1 MEEHDMTI
9 LPQHTL
15 NDGTTL
21 PAIGLGTYNLRGI
34 PGAEAMAD
42 ALQQGYRLLDSAVN
56 YENEGAVGKAVRM
69 SGVPREEIRVTSKLP
84 GRHHK
89 KPNVIWTIEE
99 SLLRT
104 GLDYLDLYLIHWPNP
119 SQQLFVEAWE
129 GMVEARERGLIRSIG
144 VSNFLPEHLDQL
156 IAKTGV
162 TPAVNQVELHP
173 YFNQAEQRTA
183 DRARGILT
191 EAWTPIG
198 KGTALF
204 AEPVIVE
211 LSRKHGRTPA
221 QVVLRWHLQ
230 QGVLPIP
237 KSADPGRRQQNLAVT
252 DFALDDADMA
262 AIGTLN
268 KANGRLFDGDPR
280 THEEF

>member
-1 MEEHDMTI
+1 MPALRDHI
-9 LPQHTL
+9 L

-21 PAIGLGTYNLRGI
+21 PVIGLGTYALRGI
-34 PGAEAMAD
+34 PGTEAMAD
-42 ALQQGYRLLDSAVN
+42 ALRQGYRLLDSAVN

-69 SGVPREEIRVTSKLP
+69 SGVPREDIRVTSKLP

-89 KPNVIWTIEE
+89 KPNVTWAIEE

-129 GMVEARERGLIRSIG
+129 GMIEARERGLVRSIG

-156 IAKTGV
+156 ITKTGV
-162 TPAVNQVELHP
+162 TPSVNQVELHP
-173 YFNQAEQRTA
+173 YFNQAEQRAA
-183 DRARGILT
+183 DKQRGILT

-198 KGTALF
+198 KGTALLT
-204 AEPVIVE
+204 EVPIVAA
-211 LSRKHGRTPA
+211 SKKHSCSPA
-221 QVVLRWHLQ
+221 QVVLRWHYQL
-230 QGVLPIP
+230 GVLPIP
-237 KSADPGRRQQNLAVT
+237 KSANPARRAENLDIAG
-252 DFALDDADMA
+252 FELDTVDMA
-262 AIGTLN
+262 SIAQLTRP
-268 KANGRLFDGDPR
+268 AGRLFDGDPR

>member
-1 MEEHDMTI
+1 MSI
-9 LPQHTL
+9 PNHTL

-34 PGAEAMAD
+34 PGAESMAD
-42 ALQQGYRLLDSAVN
+42 ALRQGYRILDSAVN

-89 KPNVIWTIEE
+89 KPNVVWTIEE
-99 SLLRT
+99 SVLRT
-104 GLDYLDLYLIHWPNP
+104 GLDYIDLYLIHWPNP
-119 SQQLFVEAWE
+119 SQKLFVEAWE
-129 GMVEARERGLIRSIG
+129 GMIEARERGLVRSIG
-144 VSNFLPEHLDQL
+144 VSNFLPEYLDEL

-162 TPAVNQVELHP
+162 APSVNQIELHP
-173 YFNQAEQRTA
+173 YFNQAEQRAA
-183 DRARGILT
+183 DKARGVLT

-198 KGTALF
+198 KGTALLSE
-204 AEPVIVE
+204 APIVAAA
-211 LSRKHGRTPA
+211 RKHSRTPA
-221 QVVLRWHLQ
+221 QVVLRWHYQL
-230 QGVLPIP
+230 GVLPIP
-237 KSADPGRRQQNLAVT
+237 KSANADRRAENLGVF

-268 KANGRLFDGDPR
+268 REKGRLFDGDPR

>member
-1 MEEHDMTI
+1 MMTSI
-9 LPQHTL
+9 PQHTL

-34 PGAEAMAD
+34 PGAESMAD
-42 ALQQGYRLLDSAVN
+42 ALRQGYRILDSAVN

-99 SLLRT
+99 SVLRT
-104 GLDYLDLYLIHWPNP
+104 GLDYIDLYLIHWPNP
-119 SQQLFVEAWE
+119 NQKLFVEAWE
-129 GMVEARERGLIRSIG
+129 GMIEARERGLVRSIG
-144 VSNFLPEHLDQL
+144 VSNFIPEYLDEL
-156 IAKTGV
+156 IEKTGV
-162 TPAVNQVELHP
+162 APSVNQIELHP
-173 YFNQAEQRTA
+173 YFNQSDQRVA

-198 KGTALF
+198 KGTKLLS
-204 AEPVIVE
+204 ETPIV
-211 LSRKHGRTPA
+211 RAAHKHDRTPA
-221 QVVLRWHLQ
+221 QVVLRWHYQ
-230 QGVLPIP
+230 MGVLPIP
-237 KSADPGRRQQNLAVT
+237 KSSDAGRRAENL
-252 DFALDDADMA
+252 DIFGFELDAADMGE
-262 AIGTLN
+262 IDMLN
-268 KANGRLFDGDPR
+268 RPNGRLFDGDPR

>member
-1 MEEHDMTI
+1 MT
-9 LPQHTL
+9 LADHTL

-21 PAIGLGTYNLRGI
+21 PAIGLGTYALRGI

-42 ALQQGYRLLDSAVN
+42 ALRQGYRLLDSAVN

-89 KPNVIWTIEE
+89 QPNVIWAIEE

-129 GMVEARERGLIRSIG
+129 GMIEARERGLIRSIG
-144 VSNFLPEHLDQL
+144 VSNFLPEHLDL
-156 IAKTGV
+156 LFEKSGV
-162 TPAVNQVELHP
+162 TPAVNQIELHP
-173 YFNQAEQRTA
+173 YFNQAEQRAA
-183 DRARGILT
+183 DKARGILT

-198 KGTALF
+198 KGSALLSEAPIVAA
-204 AEPVIVE
+204 AE
-211 LSRKHGRTPA
+211 KYGRTPA
-221 QVVLRWHLQ
+221 QVVLRWHTQL
-230 QGVLPIP
+230 GVLPIP
-237 KSADPGRRQQNLAVT
+237 KSSDAARRAENLDIAG
-252 DFALDDADMA
+252 FELDGADMA
-262 AIGTLN
+262 AIDALDR
-268 KANGRLFDGDPR
+268 GRQDRADPR